1 MKSEHQLIF
10 HSLVSKFNTLAI
22 DIDIVREVGFDGL
35 ETSGGKIQACLDA
48 GISAQELRAQLAG
61 LTIPGIGF
69 LIDVERQESRRLAML
84 NEAERLCALAAVVQA
99 KGIEAITGPLST
111 LALDSHAAAADPH
124 LYRGLID
131 LSIDEQINL
140 TAANLRA
147 VADIAAQYELVV
159 YLEGL
164 SWTPLNTIE
173 KQLRVIEMAARDNIR
188 LVIDFWHAYTSGD
201 TPEVLAKIDKNL
213 IYGVHL
219 CDSLP
224 YSGGIPDEAILRN
237 VPTGG
242 GVLHLREWV
251 DAVKSTGYVGWWSC
265 ELFCSRQ
272 HQENSYEVATQLKEL
287 MEDLIRR

>member
-1 MKSEHQLIF
+1 MKSAHQLIF
-10 HSLVSKFNTLAI
+10 HSLASKFNTLAI

-35 ETSGGKIQACLDA
+35 ETSGSKIKACLDA
-48 GISAQELRAQLAG
+48 GISKQELRAQLAN
-61 LTIPGIGF
+61 LTVPGIGF
-69 LIDVERQESRRLAML
+69 LTDVERQNSRRLEML
-84 NEAERLCALAAVVQA
+84 NEAERLCELATTVQA

-111 LALDSHAAAADPH
+111 LALEPRAAAAHPD
-124 LYRGLID
+124 LYRGLVD
-131 LSIDEQINL
+131 LPIDEQIDL

-147 VADIAAQYELVV
+147 VADIAAGHNLVV

-164 SWTPLNTIE
+164 SWTPLNMIE
-173 KQLRVIEMAARDNIR
+173 KQLRVIETAARDNLR

-201 TPEVLAKIDKNL
+201 TPEVLSKIDKNL

-224 YSGGIPDEAILRN
+224 FSGGVPDEAILRN
-237 VPTGG
+237 VPTGS
-242 GVLHLREWV
+242 GVLHLQEWV
-251 DAVKSTGYVGWWSC
+251 DAVKSTGFVGWWSC

-272 HQENSYEVATQLKEL
+272 HQENSYEVAAQLKEL